1 MKLTPEQVAAFE
13 ARAKAGEKPVLEW
26 RMGAYSILSV
36 SSGPPLQ
43 LRVSLQPVLRRH
55 SHSYWILEINESGR
69 TDIVFPVAQSIVGR
83 EAELNAVGIQ
93 LAVEHLLREAT
104 RGLHQKAYRAIEEV
118 RSFAW
123 GEKQMC
129 SISQV
134 GPYENI
140 LELLPPK
147 EQTDE
152 AN

>member
-1 MKLTPEQVAAFE
+1 MKLTPEQIAAFE
-13 ARAKAGEKPVLEW
+13 ARAEAGEKPTKELWSGNHLKLLGMPFRVEIHTGFGLPENE
-26 RMGAYSILSV
+26 YYV
-36 SSGPPLQ
+36 SGNKFGSF
-43 LRVSLQPVLRRH
+43 
-55 SHSYWILEINESGR
+55 I
-69 TDIVFPVAQSIVGR
+69 A
-83 EAELNAVGIQ
+83 AQ
-93 LAVEHLLREAT
+93 LAAEHLLREAT